1 METIYFNSK
10 SELYNEFSNFY
21 EAEFSLDGKVWKTV
35 EHYFQHE
42 KFPGDTELQAKIW
55 GARTPLIAK
64 RLGQTESIY
73 FLADWNKKRIEIMEK
88 GLRAKFTQN
97 IDLLSKLKST
107 GDSWLVEKSSQDD
120 YWGSGR
126 TGCGL
131 NMMGKLL
138 MKLRKEL

>member
-1 METIYFNSK
+1 MDTIYFNSK

-55 GARTPLIAK
+55 AARTPSIAK
-64 RLGQTESIY
+64 RLGQTRSVY
-73 FLADWNKKRIEIMEK
+73 FLADWNQKRNEVMERA
-88 GLRAKFTQN
+88 LRAKFSQHPE
-97 IDLLSKLKST
+97 LYKKLKST
-107 GDSWLVEKSSQDD
+107 GESWLVEKSTTDD

-138 MKLRKEL
+138 MKIRK